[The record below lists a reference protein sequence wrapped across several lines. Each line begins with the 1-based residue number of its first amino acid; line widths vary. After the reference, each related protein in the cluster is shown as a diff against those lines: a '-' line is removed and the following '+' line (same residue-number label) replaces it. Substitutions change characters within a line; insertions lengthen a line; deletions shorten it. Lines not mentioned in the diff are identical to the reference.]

1 VTRPNPALWL
11 YHQFGGRLPTRYRD
25 WVLHDAICRTWLARK
40 LLRVFVQSA
49 PVFGLLVV
57 LGLAKYGFPA
67 GTGPRCGA
75 GPRRT
80 LARPSGT
87 GPAGDKNPPNETITR
102 PFSWISLDLMHVARP
117 ILQPARGKTS
127 PYSRR

>member
-57 LGLAKYGFPA
+57 LGLVKYGFPA
-67 GTGPRCGA
+67 GHGTAVRRRAEANA
-75 GPRRT
+75 GEAERYRT
-80 LARPSGT
+80 
-87 GPAGDKNPPNETITR
+87 
-102 PFSWISLDLMHVARP
+102 SWRQESTERDHH
-117 ILQPARGKTS
+117 
-127 PYSRR
+127 